1 VASGLNPV
9 NQMPREP
16 NQAPAPGQRRP
27 LPTARQLSSIP
38 KGGTDSAWLYP
49 SPQMFY
55 NGAHGAWRPLP
66 PSPCPSSTGDIHT
79 CSEPGKVSTRHGNA
93 WIPTPCSAAN
103 TLFLTRGI
111 AFRSP
116 KAEEQGR

>member
-1 VASGLNPV
+1 MTSKSSLRSRQEPLSLRCAGSPDSILQRLFGLGGGGSGGGLDPV

-49 SPQMFY
+49 SPQMFF
-55 NGAHGAWRPLP
+55 NGPPTRP
-66 PSPCPSSTGDIHT
+66 
-79 CSEPGKVSTRHGNA
+79 
-93 WIPTPCSAAN
+93 
-103 TLFLTRGI
+103 RG
-111 AFRSP
+111 SL
-116 KAEEQGR
+116 Q